1 VASPPG
7 AVQVP
12 LPRSAAR
19 SRALTGTVREL
30 PLGTPVVLLASA
42 PGASWRCRAFAS
54 RAGLELERGYLA
66 FPSAAA
72 PGYLVEDAPATIRA
86 FIDAFLVAPPV
97 ARLSMAVDAGVAL
110 VRALSPWRAVR
121 ALAPGRVVV
130 GKRS

>member
-7 AVQVP
+7 AMQVS

-19 SRALTGTVREL
+19 RRALTGTVRKL

-42 PGASWRCRAFAS
+42 PGASWRCRAFAV
-54 RAGLELERGYLA
+54 RAGLQLERGYLA

-72 PGYLVEDAPATIRA
+72 PGYLVEDAPATVRA
-86 FIDAFLVAPPV
+86 FVDAFLVAPPLPL
-97 ARLSMAVDAGVAL
+97 LSMVVDAGVAL
-110 VRALSPWRAVR
+110 LRALSPWRAVR

-130 GKRS
+130 GRRS